1 MSQEDA
7 SAPFD
12 ALTIDVALEDYAAD
26 QIVDGH
32 PASGWLPLTEV
43 AGVEVGVWQMTP
55 GVATDTEAD
64 EVFVVIA
71 GAGRVDFVDSAL
83 PPIDLHPGVVVRLQS
98 GWRTIWTVT
107 QTLRKIA
114 VVPREEP
121 RT

>member
-1 MSQEDA
+1 MSERDA
-7 SAPFD
+7 AGPFD
-12 ALTIDVALEDYAAD
+12 ALTIDLALEDYPAD
-26 QIVDGH
+26 QIVEGD
-32 PASGWLPLTEV
+32 PASGWLALTQV

-71 GAGRVDFVDSAL
+71 GSGRIDFVDSTLAQ
-83 PPIDLHPGVVVRLQS
+83 IDLHPGVVVRLHS